1 MKNFFCTLILVLLP
15 LFLPGSET
23 AAAPDWQLKPQTD
36 KAVVMVKVAG
46 NFYLYAD
53 SITFNGGKLLRAP
66 VPVVKEIDGEKQ
78 KIFPPGVWQWEFDP
92 AVPPSAV
99 NWQACSGDLCMPPQS
114 TLFTS
119 PPAGKTAAPASS
131 AEEIIA
137 KLQLMESKAGFM
149 DKQEFTAF
157 LNSGT
162 GSADRFS
169 GLGLAAVIV
178 LTLLGGFALNLT
190 PCVLPMIPI
199 NLAIIGASGGG
210 RSAAWRGACYGAGMM
225 LVYGLL
231 GVLAAVANVSFG
243 TLNSTA
249 GFNFAVGAIFLI
261 MALAMAG
268 VFNLSFSGSYTAK
281 LRQLPLAQGMFAFLM
296 GGVSALLAGACVAP
310 VVISVLLFSAHA
322 YGQGNWWALGL
333 PFILGLGMALPWP
346 LAGWGIAIL
355 PKPGKFM
362 VVVKYAFAV
371 LIFGAAVYY
380 TVLGIGLLRHRE
392 SAAGDNGIAAL
403 QRAIAEAKEKKVPV
417 LVEFTASWC
426 KNCAEME
433 RSVLPDP
440 DVQKL
445 LQQNFV
451 LVKYNAENPEE
462 AETAALLKAWNV
474 PGFPAFVKLKVKP

>member
-1 MKNFFCTLILVLLP
+1 MKKYLLLLLFSLLALSVAATDPAVPEWSLTSRDGKVLAAVNIPASFYIYAETLSFVS
-15 LFLPGSET
+15 GE
-23 AAAPDWQLKPQTD
+23 
-36 KAVVMVKVAG
+36 
-46 NFYLYAD
+46 
-53 SITFNGGKLLRAP
+53 LLRAP
-66 VPVVKEIDGEKQ
+66 RAVVKEIDGEKQ
-78 KIFPPGVWQWEFDP
+78 AIFPAGVWQWEFAAASPP
-92 AVPPSAV
+92 AAV
-99 NWQACSGDLCMPPQS
+99 NWQACSDGLCMPPQKTEFLLTAGS
-114 TLFTS
+114 TS
-119 PPAGKTAAPASS
+119 ASAAVS
-131 AEEIIA
+131 ADRIISNSR
-137 KLQLMESKAGFM
+137 LLESKAGFM
-149 DKQEFTAF
+149 TKKEFIAF
-157 LNSGT
+157 LESD
-162 GSADRFS
+162 SAKTDRFA
-169 GLGLAAVIV
+169 GLGIAALIIF
-178 LTLLGGFALNLT
+178 TLLGGFALNLT

-210 RSAAWRGACYGAGMM
+210 RSAAWRGACYGAGMT

-249 GFNFAVGAIFLI
+249 GFNFAIGGVFLV

-268 VFNLSFSGSYTAK
+268 VFNLNFSGAYTAK

-310 VVISVLLFSAHA
+310 VVISVLLFSSQA

-333 PFILGLGMALPWP
+333 PFVLGLGMALPWP
-346 LAGWGIAIL
+346 LAGLGIAIL

-362 VVVKYAFAV
+362 VAVKYLFAV

-380 TVLGIGLLRHRE
+380 TILGVGLLRHR
-392 SAAGDNGIAAL
+392 SVDAAGKGIGTL
-403 QRAIAEAKEKKVPV
+403 QQAMAEAKEKKLPV

-440 DVQKL
+440 EVQKL

-451 LVKYNAENPEE
+451 FVRYNAEDPDE
-462 AETAALLKAWNV
+462 AETAALLKAWKV
-474 PGFPAFVKLKVKP
+474 PGFPAFVKLEVKP